1 MGDAAAFRD
10 QLMDWVYDRAIGT
23 STENVPIMEFAESV
37 GLDLDGAYTL
47 LWYCR
52 DEGLLR
58 DKGSGMGNPCGILTA
73 YGIADV
79 RERRRLR
86 ADPALRAR
94 ACRSGL
100 LNWFYRQ
107 RVAQVHMPITEEFGK
122 DDGSLWEGARF
133 TDVEIQDAAEYLSAK
148 GLIRGIEVA
157 ELRGPVRAEITADGI
172 DCATDW
178 EGNVADYLRDQKGY
192 GPTIN
197 HGPVFHGA
205 SQGGQFAWGNRDV
218 TQQQS
223 IAQQVTPEFQ
233 PLAEAVVTILRQLP
247 GYGLTPR
254 DQQDIEAAANEVL
267 AEVQQEQPEPG
278 KLRRGVAML
287 RGFLF
292 PIAKEAAA
300 EEARQLAQ
308 QGLDQISAS
317 IGSVL

>member
-1 MGDAAAFRD
+1 
-10 QLMDWVYDRAIGT
+10 VYDKANGT
-23 STENVPIMEFAESV
+23 SIENVPIMQFAESV
-37 GLDLDGAYTL
+37 GLDLDGAYTV

-52 DEGLLR
+52 DEGLLS
-58 DKGSGMGNPCGILTA
+58 DKGSGMSNPSGILTA

-79 RERRRLR
+79 RERRRR
-86 ADPALRAR
+86 QADPALRAR

-107 RVAQVHMPITEEFGK
+107 RVAQVHMPITGEFGR
-122 DDGSLWEGARF
+122 DDGSLWEGVRF

-148 GLIRGIEVA
+148 GLIKGIEVA
-157 ELRGPVRAEITADGI
+157 ELRGPVRAEITTDGI

-205 SQGGQFAWGNRDV
+205 FQGGQFAWGNRDV
-218 TQQQS
+218 AQQQNITQQV
-223 IAQQVTPEFQ
+223 AAEFQ
-233 PLAEAVVTILRQLP
+233 PLADAVVTILQQLP
-247 GYGLTPR
+247 AYGLAPQ

-287 RGFLF
+287 KGFLF
-292 PIAKEAAA
+292 PIAKEAAR
-300 EEARQLAQ
+300 EEVRQLAQ
-308 QGLDQISAS
+308 QGLDQITTA